1 MILKPLTPKQSLNKA
16 YLKEKVLRSDIE
28 KFKSNL
34 LNLLNN
40 IDHEESE
47 ENVKNHLKDFLN
59 DTYYK
64 NKYLL
69 NTKGNID
76 LAVYLENKQESSAG
90 VLFEVKKPDNKSDM
104 LTKAILNAKALHQ
117 LILYYLQER
126 IEAKNN
132 DIKFLI
138 TTNIYEWFIFDAG
151 LFEDLFFKNKSLI
164 KNYSGWKAKQK
175 VKSNTDL
182 FYNEIAKPFLDTL
195 EKEITFTYFNFEDYV
210 KDKNKEDDKK
220 LIALYKLLSPV
231 HLLKLP
237 FANDSNSL
245 DKNFYNELL
254 HLIGLEEIKVKN
266 KKLIQRKEER
276 ERNPGSL
283 IENAIQILE
292 TDIRIDKINSAE
304 KYGAAKDEQIYN
316 IALELCITWVNRI
329 LFLKL
334 LEAQLYKYHHDD
346 KYKFLNSKT
355 IVDYD
360 ALYKLFHHVLAVPF
374 DKRKGS
380 LKEKFELIPYLNSS
394 LFEISDLEDDTIK
407 INSLDHNIP
416 LEIYSSSILKDKF
429 GKKRTGSIPSLY
441 YFFEFLD
448 AYDFTSEGREDFQE
462 DNKTLINASVLGLIF
477 EKINGYK
484 DGSYFT
490 PGFITM
496 YMSRE
501 TIRRAVV
508 QKFNDK
514 YKWDCNTFDD
524 LKNHLAS
531 KQNTSDIL
539 EFNTVINSLKICDP
553 AVGSGHFLVSA
564 LNEIIEIKSELG
576 ILADDKG
583 VLLNGYDVKIENDE
597 LIITTNN
604 GEDIFEYH
612 PSIGGEVNNTQRI
625 QKTFFHEKQTIIENC
640 LFGVDI
646 NPNSVK
652 IARLRLWIELLKN
665 AYYEVPSLTSS
676 SSSPIHHQ
684 TQRHPGLDSGSKFSN
699 MPIQGNVYS
708 VRSELVTLPNIDINI
723 KEGNSLI
730 SRFDLS
736 DDYSKLS
743 NNIKNNMKFAAQKY
757 KDQVFIYKST
767 SDKDTRNKAAQ
778 EIKKLKKLFSEFA
791 NPTDKD
797 YLILKKKEAELGEIP
812 LLFDRKEKEEHDKK
826 VEKLAAE
833 VNELRSKYEEKQKT
847 IYGNAFEWRFEFPEV
862 LDDEGR
868 FIGFDVVIGNPPY
881 GVKFSREIKESM
893 NIIYKSS
900 EDVYVNF
907 YERSSKLIIE
917 SGLFAF
923 ITPTFW
929 LTGDNYLITRKMLLK
944 NAHLELGITLPYNV
958 FTDAY
963 IDTGIYVFSKMKRSS
978 FSLVYEFEPHAKI
991 DLSILNTIS
1000 LRYLNDDEW
1009 SKTENL
1015 KIVFNLISKSLED
1028 KLNFFDTKILDITE
1042 STRGILANETDYS
1055 TVKLND
1061 NYEPIFTGKLDRY
1074 FIEDGNFKFIKYGEN
1089 LKEKPSSF
1097 YFFDGERVLIRRIVS
1112 RQFRIMA
1119 TLTDKK
1125 FVTKKDIYIF
1135 KSTSQKIS
1143 NKYLLGIINSRLLSF
1158 IKTKSSNAAK
1168 KDDFTQLTL
1177 NDIRNIKIPLPS
1189 ESQKVKLENV
1199 IDEIVK
1205 AKKQNPHSDTTAL
1218 EKEIDQIVYQLYDLT
1233 EEEIKIVEGI

>member
-1 MILKPLTPKQSLNKA
+1 MILKPLTPKQTLNKA

-76 LAVYLENKQESSAG
+76 LAVYLENKQESSVG

-104 LTKAILNAKALHQ
+104 LTKADLNAKALHQ
-117 LILYYLQER
+117 LALYYIQER
-126 IEAKNN
+126 IESKNN

-138 TTNIYEWFIFDAG
+138 ATNIYEWFIFDAG
-151 LFEDLFFKNKSLI
+151 VFEDLFLKNKSLV
-164 KNYSGWKAKQK
+164 KNYERWEAKQK
-175 VKSNTDL
+175 VKSNTDH

-210 KDKNKEDDKK
+210 KDKNKDDDKK

-231 HLLKLP
+231 YLLKLP

-266 KKLIQRKEER
+266 KKLIQRKEES

-316 IALELCITWVNRI
+316 VALELCITWVNRI

-346 KYKFLNSKT
+346 KFKFLNSKT

-394 LFEISDLEDDTIK
+394 LFEISDLEDETIK

-416 LEIYSSSILKDKF
+416 LEIYSSSVLKDKF

-441 YFFEFLD
+441 YFFEFLE
-448 AYDFTSEGREDFQE
+448 AYDFTSEGKEDFLE

-508 QKFNDK
+508 QKFNEK
-514 YKWDCNTFDD
+514 YKWDCNSFDD

-531 KQNTSDIL
+531 KQNTLDIL

-564 LNEIIEIKSELG
+564 LNEIISIKSELG
-576 ILADDKG
+576 ILVGDKG

-612 PSIGGEVNNTQRI
+612 PSIGGEVNNTHRI
-625 QKTFFHEKQTIIENC
+625 QRTFFHEKQTIIENC

-684 TQRHPGLDSGSKFSN
+684 AQRHPGLDLGSKFSN
-699 MPIQGNVYS
+699 MSKEGHVQAM
-708 VRSELVTLPNIDINI
+708 RSELVTLPNIDINI

-730 SRFDLS
+730 NRFSLS

-743 NNIKNNMKFAAQKY
+743 INIKNNMKFAAQKY

-767 SDKDTRNKAAQ
+767 SDKETRNKAAQ
-778 EIKKLKKLFSEFA
+778 EIKNLKKLFSEFA

-797 YLILKKKEAELGEIP
+797 YLLLKKKETELGEIP

-826 VEKLAAE
+826 IEKLAAE
-833 VNELRSKYEEKQKT
+833 VNDLKNKYEEKQKT

-868 FIGFDVVIGNPPY
+868 FVGFDVVIGNPPY
-881 GVKFSREIKESM
+881 GRYLSINDQQKEKLKEL
-893 NIIYKSS
+893 NIYGS
-900 EDVYVNF
+900 
-907 YERSSKLIIE
+907 
-917 SGLFAF
+917 
-923 ITPTFW
+923 
-929 LTGDNYLITRKMLLK
+929 TGDIAEFFINRMIKHIIREKTQFSFIIPKGLSYVSSWENIRERFLDEFNI
-944 NAHLELGITLPYNV
+944 YS
-958 FTDAY
+958 F
-963 IDTGIYVFSKMKRSS
+963 IDTSKAFDEALYEMLIFHVEVAKKKFPQVKCGYLSKEREDIFQLNRNYYNKRI
-978 FSLVYEFEPHAKI
+978 FYLGFPKNY
-991 DLSILNTIS
+991 LSILEKITSNSKPVKNLMNFWYGKGGLTPSINKQGKGIQLLTGKEILQYGFKQDIDKWFIEKKYLDDDDLDKKELEKVVVQDIVAHIMNPFPHIKITAALDTEKRFPLNTVMNFSENKSGLKNKTLLAVLNSRFIS
-1000 LRYLNDDEW
+1000 FYYYYFIFNQAIRTMHFMPGYADELPIPDNILRQQEPLIDLVN
-1009 SKTENL
+1009 
-1015 KIVFNLISKSLED
+1015 KIFK
-1028 KLNFFDTKILDITE
+1028 KKILD
-1042 STRGILANETDYS
+1042 
-1055 TVKLND
+1055 
-1061 NYEPIFTGKLDRY
+1061 
-1074 FIEDGNFKFIKYGEN
+1074 
-1089 LKEKPSSF
+1089 
-1097 YFFDGERVLIRRIVS
+1097 
-1112 RQFRIMA
+1112 
-1119 TLTDKK
+1119 
-1125 FVTKKDIYIF
+1125 
-1135 KSTSQKIS
+1135 
-1143 NKYLLGIINSRLLSF
+1143 
-1158 IKTKSSNAAK
+1158 
-1168 KDDFTQLTL
+1168 
-1177 NDIRNIKIPLPS
+1177 
-1189 ESQKVKLENV
+1189 
-1199 IDEIVK
+1199 
-1205 AKKQNPHSDTTAL
+1205 PHTDTTAL
-1218 EKEIDQIVYQLYDLT
+1218 EKEIDQIVYKLYGLT